1 MGCCRVYRS
10 ETQKASLLTWALPR
24 GNGIDARALVVAV
37 ATALLLPAAAAAHV
51 NVRPT
56 LLVAGD
62 ETVLRIELPQLRPT
76 QEPTG
81 LDVSGP
87 GVRQLASAP
96 SGLLGAESRFRVRVR
111 VETEPGQLPLLL
123 LVRYRDGQTVRIRQ
137 TLTVLPP
144 AAGAESGAP
153 VVLLAGI
160 AAAVLLAGGGAALAF
175 RNFKKKS
182 RTAW

>member
-10 ETQKASLLTWALPR
+10 ETHKGSLLTWALPQ
-24 GNGIDARALVVAV
+24 GNRIDARALVVAV
-37 ATALLLPAAAAAHV
+37 ATALLLPAAASAHV

-62 ETVLRIELPQLRPT
+62 DTVLRIELPQLRPT

-87 GVRQLASAP
+87 GVRQLSSAS
-96 SGLLGAESRFRVRVR
+96 SGPFGAESRFRVGVR
-111 VETEPGQLPLLL
+111 VESEPGPIALLL

-137 TLTVLPP
+137 TLTVLPSE
-144 AAGAESGAP
+144 AGGDSGAP
-153 VVLLAGI
+153 VLLWAGI
-160 AAAVLLAGGGAALAF
+160 AAAVLLAGGGGALAF
-175 RNFKKKS
+175 LNFKKKS